1 MKIHRV
7 LAEAVVKVTDE
18 IFNENRYADKAIERI
33 LKSNRKWGARD
44 RAFVAENT
52 YDLVRWWRLLAI
64 IGAGDEQPNKGV
76 IWHALGVLF
85 VKRGWPLPGWTEFR
99 NLNEAE
105 IRKQLNEQK
114 FPRSIQQSIPDWLD
128 QRGEEELGKAW
139 DAELSALNQ
148 TAPVVIRVNTLRI
161 QRDKL
166 KQILLQ
172 EDIETNTD
180 PEFPDALI
188 LKKRTNLFSLDA
200 FQKGYFEV
208 QDASSQCI
216 APFLQVEPGMRVVDA
231 CAGAGGKTLHL
242 AALMQNKGRII
253 AMDTEMW
260 KLDELMRRAR
270 RAGAGNIEP
279 RLIDSTKVIKR
290 LEASADR
297 LLLDVPCSGL
307 GVLRR
312 NPDAKWKLKP
322 AFIEQIRITQQEI
335 LSNYSTMLKPQG
347 LMVYA
352 TCSILPSEDEAQ
364 VQTFLKTH
372 PDFELR
378 KEVRISATLG
388 YDGFYMALLYRQ
400 QTPA

>member
-18 IFNENRYADKAIERI
+18 IFNENRYADKAIERM

-52 YDLVRWWRLLAI
+52 YDLVRWWRLLAM
-64 IGAGDEQPNKGV
+64 IGAGDEQTNKGV

-85 VKRGWPLPGWTEFR
+85 IKRGWPLPGWPEFR

-105 IRKQLNEQK
+105 IRAQLSNNT
-114 FPRSIQQSIPDWLD
+114 FTRSIRQSIPDWLD
-128 QRGEEELGKAW
+128 QRGEEELGAAW
-139 DAELSALNQ
+139 DAELLALNQ

-161 QRDKL
+161 SRDKL

-172 EDIETNTD
+172 EGIETLTD
-180 PEFPDALI
+180 PAFPDALI
-188 LKKRTNLFSLDA
+188 LKKRTNLFTLKV
-200 FQKGYFEV
+200 FQQGYFEV
-208 QDASSQCI
+208 QDASSQRI
-216 APFLQVEPGMRVVDA
+216 APFLQVESGMRVVDA

-253 AMDTEMW
+253 AMDTEQW
-260 KLDELMRRAR
+260 KLDEMMRRAR
-270 RAGAGNIEP
+270 RAGVGNIEP
-279 RLIDSTKVIKR
+279 RLIDSTKAIKR

-322 AFIEQIRITQQEI
+322 EFIEQIRTTQQEI
-335 LSNYSTMLKPQG
+335 LHNYSTMLKPQG

-352 TCSILPSEDEAQ
+352 TCSILPSEDEKQ

-372 PDFELR
+372 PEFILR
-378 KEVRISATLG
+378 KEERISATLG

-400 QTPA
+400 

>member
-44 RAFVAENT
+44 RAFVAEST
-52 YDLVRWWRLLAI
+52 YDLVRWWRLLAT
-64 IGAGDEQPNKGV
+64 IGAGDEQANKGV

-99 NLNEAE
+99 NLNESE
-105 IRKQLNEQK
+105 IRKQLSEHK
-114 FPRSIQQSIPDWLD
+114 FARSIQQSIPDWLD

-161 QRDKL
+161 QREKL
-166 KQILLQ
+166 KQILFQ
-172 EDIETNTD
+172 EGIDTITN

-188 LKKRTNLFSLDA
+188 LKKRSNLFSLDA

-253 AMDTEMW
+253 AMDTEQW

-322 AFIEQIRITQQEI
+322 EFVEQIRITQQEI
-335 LSNYSTMLKPQG
+335 LSNYSSMLKPQG

-352 TCSILPSEDEAQ
+352 TCSILPSEDEEQ

-372 PDFELR
+372 PGFELR

-400 QTPA
+400 